1 MRSSIAREMRIDSPH
16 IIIIGAGLIGLSTA
30 DFLLKAGARVTVI
43 DEGFMPMRGTSFS
56 NSGMLHPS
64 QAFPWGYDGTDDE
77 AFTAARDVFDLAQ
90 RSVTLTRK
98 RIKALGLHKR
108 TSGTMQLFDDE
119 MARHAACA
127 TYDKLGVAYKKSVAA
142 DEFGARPTVEF
153 PKDHSGNAFEYGVAL
168 AVNFAERG
176 AVFITGSGRPHS
188 KSGRVIGVEVGRDIY
203 AADHVI
209 LAAGVKSFII
219 ASEFGIDVPI
229 YGDTGFALNFVK
241 PEGVCLPDIPLMHA
255 SSRSAFTVFSHRVRL
270 SGTMREDNAEAL
282 RDIWGGIAPNLM
294 RSLGEPIGKPWRGVR
309 PMSLAGRP
317 YIGETTLS
325 GLWVNSGHG
334 HMGWTL
340 CMGSGE
346 LMANMI
352 MRGSQD
358 PRFALPQSS

>member
-1 MRSSIAREMRIDSPH
+1 MGSEMCI
-16 IIIIGAGLIGLSTA
+16 
-30 DFLLKAGARVTVI
+30 
-43 DEGFMPMRGTSFS
+43 
-56 NSGMLHPS
+56 
-64 QAFPWGYDGTDDE
+64 
-77 AFTAARDVFDLAQ
+77 RD
-90 RSVTLTRK
+90 R
-98 RIKALGLHKR
+98 
-108 TSGTMQLFDDE
+108 
-119 MARHAACA
+119 
-127 TYDKLGVAYKKSVAA
+127 
-142 DEFGARPTVEF
+142 
-153 PKDHSGNAFEYGVAL
+153 
-168 AVNFAERG
+168 
-176 AVFITGSGRPHS
+176 GSGRPHS

-282 RDIWGGIAPNLM
+282 RDIWEGIAPNLM